1 MTRESVQVARTEEV
15 MIGHDDTRARVGEV
29 VEAKTSAPEL
39 DGQGGGYNVAWR
51 LASMIDRIASVSARQ
66 VDAVLARLEE
76 IEIFKS
82 TDANSSL
89 RRGKNPILR
98 PQDLDQAPIGVA
110 TLPKPLPAREDN
122 WLARLRQNI
131 DNQDLEIS
139 KNDLTRSVEEER
151 KDEEDASDH
160 PEREDLQQPEQDQ
173 EVYSLESTISR
184 ARTHQLTKN
193 RSSNTSVLQEDVRR
207 LLREGASIGALTRE
221 IREALTGAKPE
232 SP

>member
-98 PQDLDQAPIGVA
+98 PQDLDQAPIGIA
-110 TLPKPLPAREDN
+110 TLP
-122 WLARLRQNI
+122 

-160 PEREDLQQPEQDQ
+160 PER
-173 EVYSLESTISR
+173 LESTISR